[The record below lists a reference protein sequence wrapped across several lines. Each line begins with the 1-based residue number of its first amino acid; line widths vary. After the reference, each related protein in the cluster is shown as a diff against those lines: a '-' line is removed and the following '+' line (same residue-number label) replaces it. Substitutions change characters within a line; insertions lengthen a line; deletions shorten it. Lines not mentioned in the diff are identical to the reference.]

1 MRLAAR
7 GRTCGPAP
15 HRSRCSRGFI
25 NAVRRPAAL
34 RERWWA
40 LLPVIVVPSVAC
52 SQEPPTSGLVVS
64 SDAALQEAADGLLQ
78 DISERSGFGFTRP
91 VRVEWRSEDELVRY
105 LTFKL
110 DEEFEEGEVERI
122 RDTYALLGL
131 VPETLD
137 LEALFLALYTEQV
150 AGFYDPDSVALYVR
164 SGQDEETVES
174 VLVHELVH
182 AAQDQSVDLDAL
194 TGRTRGNDRRI
205 AAQAAAEGHAT
216 LVMLEYVLEK
226 QQGAEVDLAA
236 IPDFIDLMGPSLAA
250 AASSSPVLSA
260 APGIVRESL
269 VFPYVQ
275 GTEYVRT
282 LWQQRPGRPP
292 PFGELLPH
300 STEQVLEPERAFGPE
315 PDAPVDIDISGG
327 GATVTYTNSL
337 GLAEIGI
344 LFEEVALDAR
354 PIHGWEGDRFA
365 LVEDDD
371 GSLGLVWWSVWE
383 DEAARDAFVSRGQ
396 AVAAALTDASLEPD
410 MLDGRYAAVLT
421 VGAVPAPP
429 VARIVGGA

>member
-1 MRLAAR
+1 MRPGIHGLLDVAAS
-7 GRTCGPAP
+7 PA
-15 HRSRCSRGFI
+15 RFG
-25 NAVRRPAAL
+25 
-34 RERWWA
+34 A
-40 LLPVIVVPSVAC
+40 LLLVVLLPGVAC
-52 SQEPPTSGLVVS
+52 SQESPTSGQVVS
-64 SDAALQEAADGLLQ
+64 SDAALQETANALLE
-78 DISERSGFGFTRP
+78 DISERSGFSFTRP
-91 VRVEWRSEDELVRY
+91 VRVEWRSEEELVRY

-110 DEEFEEGEVERI
+110 DEEFQEGEVERI

-194 TGRTRGNDRRI
+194 TGRTRGNDRQI
-205 AAQAAAEGHAT
+205 AARAAAEGHAT
-216 LVMLEYVLEK
+216 LVMLEYALEK
-226 QQGAEVDLAA
+226 QQGAEVDLVA

-250 AASSSPVLSA
+250 AASSSPVLST

-269 VFPYVQ
+269 IFPYLQ
-275 GTEYVRT
+275 GTEYVRA
-282 LWQQRPGRPP
+282 LWQRRPGRPP

-327 GATVTYTNSL
+327 GASVTYTNSL
-337 GLAEIGI
+337 GVAEIGI
-344 LFEEVALDAR
+344 LFEEVAGDGR
-354 PIHGWEGDRFA
+354 PIRGWEGDQFA
-365 LVEDDD
+365 LVEGDD
-371 GSLGLVWWSVWE
+371 GGRGLVWWSVWE
-383 DEAARDAFVSRGQ
+383 DQTARDAFVTRGRP
-396 AVAAALTDASLEPD
+396 VAAALTDATLEPD

-429 VARIVGGA
+429 LARIVGGA